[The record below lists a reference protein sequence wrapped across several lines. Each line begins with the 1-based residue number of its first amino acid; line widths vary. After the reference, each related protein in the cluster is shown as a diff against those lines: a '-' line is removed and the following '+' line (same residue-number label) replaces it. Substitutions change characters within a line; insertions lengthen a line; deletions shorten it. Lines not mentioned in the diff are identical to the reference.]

1 MTDIYGVMSL
11 AGNALLAHQ
20 KAINVTG
27 NNIANVN
34 TPGYS
39 RQKLLLETRSPV
51 QSSIGLMGNGVEA
64 DSVERLYDRF
74 LGVQI
79 NSESETLGR
88 WEARKEGLELAE
100 VIFDESGEFGLSQSL
115 NDFWTSWQNL
125 ANDPSGY
132 NERVVLQAKSQVMSG
147 TFNRLYSDLQ
157 NAQQGFDAS
166 IEGAV
171 ADINQLS
178 QQIAEL
184 NQKIMEVEASGNY
197 TANDYRDRRDLALK
211 ELAGLIDI
219 NTFEDG
225 TGRVTVSVGSGQ
237 TLVESNSSRNLT
249 TQVNGFGFKDVAW
262 VGQDGTTVNITGN
275 ISNGKLNGWLQARD
289 VDNRGYL
296 RQLDTLA
303 ESLMER
309 VNNLHQ
315 GGWGL
320 DGSNGN
326 DFLTGL
332 AAASGNLD
340 SLLTITAEPGGTGN
354 ISVTLVGGGTA
365 GAETV
370 TTDPVT
376 GDIRIAI
383 EDGFST
389 GNQIALALQ
398 AHSGINSVL
407 ALAPA
412 AAWDLSA
419 GTNTTALGG
428 GSSAEA
434 IQVNAAISNNLDLIA
449 ASSTSAGVPGNN
461 GQAIAIANLQHSLT
475 MNGSS
480 STFEDFY
487 NSLVSKVGG
496 DMQSAEAYFNHQ
508 SSMVVQLE
516 NRRESISGV
525 SLDEEMINLVKFQTA
540 YDAAAKLI
548 STADELLQ
556 TVLNMV

>member
-1 MTDIYGVMSL
+1 MTDIYGLISL
-11 AGNALLAHQ
+11 AGNALLAQQ
-20 KAINVTG
+20 KAISVTG

-39 RQKLLLETRSPV
+39 RQKLLLETKAPA
-51 QSSIGLMGNGVEA
+51 QSSVGLMGSGVEA
-64 DSVERLYDRF
+64 VSVERVYDRF

-88 WEARKEGLELAE
+88 WEARKDGLEIAE

-115 NDFWTSWQNL
+115 SQFWGAWQDL
-125 ANDPSGY
+125 TNDPSGY
-132 NERVVLQAKSQVMSG
+132 NERVVLQAKSEVMTG
-147 TFNRLYSDLQ
+147 TFNRIYSDLQ
-157 NAQQGFDAS
+157 KAQEGFDVS

-171 ADINQLS
+171 AEINQLS

-184 NQKIMEVEASGNY
+184 NQTIMEVEASGY
-197 TANDYRDRRDLALK
+197 TANDYRDQRDLTLK

-219 NTFEDG
+219 NTFEDA
-225 TGRVTVSVGSGQ
+225 TGRVTVSVGAGQ
-237 TLVESNSSRNLT
+237 SLVESSSSQNLT
-249 TQVNGFGFKDVAW
+249 TQVNGFGFKDIAW
-262 VGQDGTTVNITGN
+262 VRPDGTTVNITSN
-275 ISNGKLNGWLQARD
+275 ISDGKLKGWLDARD
-289 VDNRGYL
+289 VDIRGYM

-303 ESLMER
+303 EGLMER

-315 GGWGL
+315 AGYGL
-320 DGSNGN
+320 DGSTGN
-326 DFLTGL
+326 DFFTGIAT
-332 AAASGNLD
+332 AAGNMD

-354 ISVTLVGGGTA
+354 IRVTLVGGGTA

-383 EDGFST
+383 EDGVSN
-389 GNQIALALQ
+389 GGQIAAALQ
-398 AHSGINSVL
+398 ALSGINTVV
-407 ALAPA
+407 A
-412 AAWDLSA
+412 AAPGAAWNLSA
-419 GTNTTALGG
+419 GTNTVALAG
-428 GSSAEA
+428 GSSAGA

-449 ASSTSAGVPGNN
+449 ASSTSAGIPGNN
-461 GQAIAIANLQHSLT
+461 SQAIAIANLQHALT
-475 MNGSS
+475 MNGNS
-480 STFEDFY
+480 STFEGYY

-496 DMQSAEAYFNHQ
+496 DLQSADAYFNHQ

-525 SLDEEMINLVKFQTA
+525 SLDEEMINLIKFQTA

-548 STADELLQ
+548 TTADELLQ

>member
-1 MTDIYGVMSL
+1 MTDIYGVMNL

-39 RQKLLLETRSPV
+39 RQKLLLETKEPV
-51 QSSIGLMGNGVEA
+51 QSSIGLIGNGVEA
-64 DSVERLYDRF
+64 DSVERVYDRF

-88 WEARKEGLELAE
+88 WAARKEGLELAE

-115 NDFWTSWQNL
+115 NEFWTSWQNL
-125 ANDPSGY
+125 TNDPSGY
-132 NERVVLQAKSQVMSG
+132 NERVVLQAKSEVMAGS
-147 TFNRLYSDLQ
+147 FNRLYADLQ

-171 ADINQLS
+171 ADINRLS

-184 NQKIMEVEASGNY
+184 NQNIMEVEASGSS
-197 TANDYRDRRDLALK
+197 ANEYRDRRDLALK

-262 VGQDGTTVNITGN
+262 VGQDGTTVNITSN

-296 RQLDTLA
+296 RQLDILA

-340 SLLTITAEPGGTGN
+340 SLLTITAEAGGTGN
-354 ISVTLVGGGTA
+354 IGVTLVGGGTA

-370 TTDPVT
+370 TTDSVT

-383 EDGFST
+383 QDGAST
-389 GNQIALALQ
+389 GNQIALALET
-398 AHSGINSVL
+398 HSGINTVVAAS
-407 ALAPA
+407 PA

-428 GSSAEA
+428 GSSAEV

-449 ASSTSAGVPGNN
+449 ASDASAGIPGNN

-480 STFEDFY
+480 STFEDYY

-508 SSMVVQLE
+508 SDMVVQLE

-525 SLDEEMINLVKFQTA
+525 SLDEEMINLIKFQTA

>member
-1 MTDIYGVMSL
+1 MTDIYGVMNL

-39 RQKLLLETRSPV
+39 RQKLLLETKSPM
-51 QSSIGLMGNGVEA
+51 QSSIGLMGTGVEA
-64 DSVERLYDRF
+64 DSVERVYDRF

-88 WEARKEGLELAE
+88 WAARKEGLELAE

-115 NDFWTSWQNL
+115 NEFWTSWQNL
-125 ANDPSGY
+125 TNDPSGY
-132 NERVVLQAKSQVMSG
+132 NERVVLQAKSEVMTGS
-147 TFNRLYSDLQ
+147 FNRLYADLQ

-171 ADINQLS
+171 ADINRLS

-184 NQKIMEVEASGNY
+184 NQNIMEVEASGSS
-197 TANDYRDRRDLALK
+197 ANEYRDRRDLALK

-262 VGQDGTTVNITGN
+262 VGQDGTTVNITSN

-296 RQLDTLA
+296 RQLDILA

-340 SLLTITAEPGGTGN
+340 SLLTITAEAGGTGN
-354 ISVTLVGGGTA
+354 IGVTLVGGGTA

-370 TTDPVT
+370 TTDSVT

-383 EDGFST
+383 QDGAST
-389 GNQIALALQ
+389 GNQIALALE
-398 AHSGINSVL
+398 AHSGINTVVAAS
-407 ALAPA
+407 PA

-428 GSSAEA
+428 GSSAEV

-449 ASSTSAGVPGNN
+449 ASDASAGIPGNN

-480 STFEDFY
+480 STFEDYY

-508 SSMVVQLE
+508 SDMVVQLE

-525 SLDEEMINLVKFQTA
+525 SLDEEMINLIKFQTA

-548 STADELLQ
+548 STADEMLQ